1 MPRPPRL
8 RLAALALVILPLLTG
23 LTGLAA
29 PAQAAP
35 ARPYGLTQD
44 VLSLQR
50 IDERILGFVD
60 VDFLRF
66 QDEVGAQENGAG
78 RIPLRVAEPIALD
91 ASPASAGTR
100 ETLADGGSLWRL
112 RVTSPGAV
120 FLSFTL
126 RDVSLPPGARLS
138 FYSVDHSFET
148 EPYTERIHNAERRFG
163 SPAIPGDSAV
173 VELYTPAPSSTN
185 AAWKPSLV
193 VESVSHGYR
202 DFNRFRAV
210 PLRNGLRSITGDA
223 WEIFKVGACEVDV
236 NCQQGKQWQAD
247 KRAVARTYDGRYL
260 CTGALINNARQDC
273 RPLFLTAAH
282 CVSRSRTAAAMTFY
296 WNYENSTCGG
306 ANARLNQTTSGA
318 TLRATSAGS
327 DFTLL
332 ELNSRPN
339 SAYNVYFAGFDRSAE
354 PPASAV
360 AIHHP
365 IGAAKKISFE
375 NDPVQDGGDFD
386 DGGWGD
392 THWRV
397 AGWDLGTTEG
407 GSSGCPLFNANHRI
421 VGQLQGG
428 TADCDGGWD
437 EFGKLSASWDAGLA
451 PWLDPDASGL
461 ATLGGKESSTCAG
474 GACRTA
480 GTPCTANKQCC
491 SKSCRKKSRTCA

>member
-1 MPRPPRL
+1 MQRPPRL
-8 RLAALALVILPLLTG
+8 RLAALALVLLPLVG
-23 LTGLAA
+23 GLAE
-29 PAQAAP
+29 PAQATP
-35 ARPYGLTQD
+35 ARPYGLTHE

-66 QDEVGAQENGAG
+66 EDEVSAQEYGAE
-78 RIPLRVAEPIALD
+78 RVPFRVAEPVALD
-91 ASPASAGTR
+91 VSPATSGTR
-100 ETLADGGSLWRL
+100 ETLAGGGTLWRL

-138 FYSVDHSFET
+138 FYSVDHAFET
-148 EPYTERIHNAERRFG
+148 ELYTERIHNAERRFG

-173 VELYTPAPSSTN
+173 VELYTPVR

-210 PLRNGLRSITGDA
+210 PLRNGLRSLTGDV
-223 WEIFKVGACEVDV
+223 WFKAGACEMDV
-236 NCQQGKQWQAD
+236 NCQPGNQWQAD

-282 CVSRSRTAAAMTFY
+282 CVSRSRNAAAMTFY

-306 ANARLNQTTSGA
+306 NDARLSQTTSGA
-318 TLRATSAGS
+318 TLRATGAGS

-332 ELNSRPN
+332 ELNSRPG
-339 SAYNVYFAGFDRSAE
+339 SAFNVYFAGFDRSPR

-365 IGAAKKISFE
+365 VGAAKKISFE
-375 NDPVQDGGDFD
+375 NDPVEDGGDFH
-386 DGGWGD
+386 DGGWGG

-397 AGWDLGTTEG
+397 EGWDVGTTEG

-421 VGQLQGG
+421 VGQLHGG
-428 TADCDGGWD
+428 TADCGGGWD
-437 EFGKLSASWDAGLA
+437 EFGKLSSSWESGLA
-451 PWLDPDASGL
+451 AWLDPDGSGL
-461 ATLGGKESSTCAG
+461 TSLGGKESSTCAG
-474 GACRTA
+474 GSCRTA
-480 GTPCTANKQCC
+480 GTPCTANRQCC